1 MEEQVRTLV
10 ERHDNFEKAKSFE
23 SKRVKPHSTPKQTIK
38 LVNTRLM
45 QVHVS
50 SNFNVQNA

>member
-10 ERHDNFEKAKSFE
+10 ERHDNSEKAKLFE
-23 SKRVKPHSTPKQTIK
+23 SKRVKLPFTFKQTIK

-45 QVHVS
+45 QVHMS
-50 SNFNVQNA
+50 SNFNDQNA